1 VRKVEGTE
9 KVWQIEGWERLTGAA
24 FTPLPDAVP
33 VLPDGTKS
41 SCVFGVLS
49 GRALS
54 PRPAGGG
61 MYVVK
66 LADAEK
72 PDAERLELGFSFE
85 AYIDLFGRVFSCD
98 GPLEAPPARRPDVE
112 IAHFPEQGGGE
123 SNGGYVYVRDN
134 VDGPARAVAEYQMEN
149 RLYSL
154 VGGWYDFG
162 EHAQGLP
169 YSQVLAR
176 AYLAFSHR
184 PSLGAPLVPALGV
197 DKLLDGVSSE
207 KPLAGLYDLV
217 DSVRAAELDPQ
228 LHAPA
233 LVDVLV
239 DNLERAGLLSVRA
252 RRVPDGAVRMVKS
265 TSYAHTRYLSRADE
279 TSFLL
284 ASELWGIEAAMN
296 RFTFVADALGDDAA
310 SASEELC
317 READA
322 LLFELT
328 ATQKATGEAPVGV
341 AAGGRGGDWDMR
353 CRIACM
359 IEQLRLPMRVGIEFR
374 YDVAAGQA
382 VFSLMAPGPNLMPAG
397 SGEQAVGAADPA
409 DAVAFAADDVAS
421 ADALATKPARPK
433 TSADAARTYAMS
445 VALLL
450 ASNTFSLHDTVNGV
464 RVIASPL
471 VEEAQPEAAPVLGD
485 LQCDLPSES
494 GEEVAPEV
502 EELSDS
508 DAAAG
513 ATASS
518 DAVAAPDE
526 PAAAI
531 DQPAN
536 ESANSHVNSS
546 PNQPISYFDVEFPRD
561 LWESLAHFSAYRSG
575 DPKPAFDA
583 AGAQFDIPKV
593 ELPTDATMR
602 PVFEAWRSP
611 AAATLPPDAQLALG
625 AHDVRDLDIE
635 YDTVYRSMAENVADE
650 LAGVESATEAI
661 RVVRTF
667 SDQAVSDHDERGATA
682 CARLMKALA
691 EGTLEASDQNAVVSR
706 FLGDDRCLVA
716 LGRAR
721 SLAQSSPDQ
730 AVQVLADAI
739 SETRLIDGVVDGG
752 EVAYRYF
759 DSYANRIVYNLAR
772 AGRLDVCE
780 DAAADAGKRVLPA
793 PDSFLMCHLEIVPLL
808 ERSFKRSDD
817 ALRYGRDM
825 VALAPTCAMSYRT
838 LGRAYMLMG
847 DMDHAR
853 QAIVAGL
860 AVALTPV
867 DVSLLYYQLGYVMW
881 KSGRFD
887 AAVACYLKSVAVSP
901 AVAVQATAELQQMAT
916 ETRIV
921 VPARANLD
929 DQLRAADIPVA
940 PNDQIIDVL
949 DVAAQAAA
957 DAGLAHVA
965 RSALAVRVRYRP
977 DDALMDV
984 LRSFGE

>member
-1 VRKVEGTE
+1 MRKVEGAE
-9 KVWQIEGWERLTGAA
+9 KVWQIEGWERLMGAA
-24 FTPLPDAVP
+24 FAPLPDAVP
-33 VLPDGTKS
+33 VLPDGTE
-41 SCVFGVLS
+41 CPFVFGVVS

-66 LADAEK
+66 LADAET
-72 PDAERLELGFSFE
+72 PDAGFSFE

-123 SNGGYVYVRDN
+123 SNGGYVYVRDK
-134 VDGPARAVAEYQMEN
+134 VDGPARAAAEYQMEN

-176 AYLAFSHR
+176 AYLAFSLR
-184 PSLGAPLVPALGV
+184 PSLGAPLVPVVGV

-228 LHAPA
+228 LRAPA

-239 DNLERAGLLSVRA
+239 DNLERAGLLRVRA

-265 TSYAHTRYLSRADE
+265 TAYAHTRYLSRADE

-284 ASELWGIEAAMN
+284 TSELWGIEAAMN

-328 ATQKATGEAPVGV
+328 ATQKATGEAPSGV
-341 AAGGRGGDWDMR
+341 AAGGRGDDWDMR

-382 VFSLMAPGPNLMPAG
+382 VFSLIAPGPNLMPAG

-433 TSADAARTYAMS
+433 TSEDAARTYAMS

-471 VEEAQPEAAPVLGD
+471 VEEARPEAAPVLGD
-485 LQCDLPSES
+485 SQCDLPSES

-502 EELSDS
+502 DELSDS

-536 ESANSHVNSS
+536 EPAKSAL
-546 PNQPISYFDVEFPRD
+546 NQPISYFDVEFSRD
-561 LWESLAHFSAYRSG
+561 LWESLAHFAAYRSG

-583 AGAQFDIPKV
+583 AGVQFDIPKV

-667 SDQAVSDHDERGATA
+667 SDQVISDHDERGATA

-691 EGTLEASDQNAVVSR
+691 EGTLEASDQNGVVSR

-721 SLAQSSPDQ
+721 SLAQSDPDQ

-772 AGRLDVCE
+772 SGRLDVCE
-780 DAAADAGKRVLPA
+780 AAAADAGKRVLPA
-793 PDSFLMCHLEIVPLL
+793 PDSFLMCYLEIVPLL

-860 AVALTPV
+860 AVALTPA

>member
-1 VRKVEGTE
+1 MRKVEGTE

-24 FTPLPDAVP
+24 FAPLPDAVP
-33 VLPDGTKS
+33 VLPDGTEYPY
-41 SCVFGVLS
+41 VFGVVS

-72 PDAERLELGFSFE
+72 PDAGFSFE

-123 SNGGYVYVRDN
+123 SNGGYVYVRDK

-162 EHAQGLP
+162 DHAQGLP

-176 AYLAFSHR
+176 AYLAFSLR
-184 PSLGAPLVPALGV
+184 PSLGAPLVPAVGV
-197 DKLLDGVSSE
+197 DKLLDGVSSD

-228 LHAPA
+228 LYAPA

-265 TSYAHTRYLSRADE
+265 TAYAHTRYLSRADE

-284 ASELWGIEAAMN
+284 TSELWGIEAAMN

-310 SASEELC
+310 SAPEELC

-328 ATQKATGEAPVGV
+328 ATQKATGEAPSEV

-359 IEQLRLPMRVGIEFR
+359 VEQLRLPMRVGIEFR

-382 VFSLMAPGPNLMPAG
+382 VFSLTAPGPNLLPAG
-397 SGEQAVGAADPA
+397 SQSPQ
-409 DAVAFAADDVAS
+409 
-421 ADALATKPARPK
+421 
-433 TSADAARTYAMS
+433 DAARTYAMS

-471 VEEAQPEAAPVLGD
+471 VEDAQSIAVPVLGD

-494 GEEVAPEV
+494 GEGAAPGV
-502 EELSDS
+502 DELSDS

-536 ESANSHVNSS
+536 SHTKSAS
-546 PNQPISYFDVEFPRD
+546 NQPISYFDVEFSRD
-561 LWESLAHFSAYRSG
+561 LWESLAHFAAYRSG

-625 AHDVRDLDIE
+625 AQDVRDLDIE

-730 AVQVLADAI
+730 AVEVLADAI

-772 AGRLDVCE
+772 AGSLDVCE
-780 DAAADAGKRVLPA
+780 AAAADAGKRVLPA

-860 AVALTPV
+860 SVALTPA